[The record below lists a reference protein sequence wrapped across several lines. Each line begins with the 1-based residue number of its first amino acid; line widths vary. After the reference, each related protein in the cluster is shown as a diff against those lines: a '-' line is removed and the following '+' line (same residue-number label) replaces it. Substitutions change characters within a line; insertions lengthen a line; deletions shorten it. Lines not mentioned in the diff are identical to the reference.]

1 MKGVRRK
8 KGEEWLLIAGFKGY
22 MISNYGR
29 VYSIK
34 RKKVLKPFYVN
45 RYLCVKLFN
54 NGKSKKYRIHRLV
67 AQAFLSNES
76 NKPIVHHKDKNT
88 KNNRA
93 DNLMWVT
100 SDEHLLIH
108 KIERAKEATNE

>member
-1 MKGVRRK
+1 M
-8 KGEEWLLIAGFKGY
+8 
-22 MISNYGR
+22 
-29 VYSIK
+29 
-34 RKKVLKPFYVN
+34 
-45 RYLCVKLFN
+45 KLFN